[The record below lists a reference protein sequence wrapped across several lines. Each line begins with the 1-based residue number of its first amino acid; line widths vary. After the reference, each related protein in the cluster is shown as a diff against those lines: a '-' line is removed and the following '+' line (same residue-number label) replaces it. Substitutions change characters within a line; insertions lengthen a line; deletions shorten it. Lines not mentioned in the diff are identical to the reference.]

1 MTYLYIQG
9 QKNQNMKKIL
19 ILTFLLIS
27 FIGNA
32 QIIVKIQNG
41 TFINLDNSYKIIISD
56 PSVNPIQKTGTSGG
70 IWTPSQNEKV
80 IVDVSNLT
88 GQFNIPFVSSL
99 GNTIPFDY
107 TITTAGNSTG
117 RILFT
122 TYETGNDNLPYPT
135 GVTNVGFNG
144 FDNSSMVIDRFW
156 IIDAQGYSTKPKG
169 TYTFTYDDNDLTG
182 NTIYEPGLF
191 MQRWNGSLNIWGD
204 WLYSPTANTTANTIS
219 VIISNPE
226 DQYKVW
232 TVVDQ
237 GQPLP
242 IELISFKSDC
252 DSRKIEWITAT
263 ESNNEWFILQGTN
276 DGISFANLD
285 SLPGAGNSNQLLYYS
300 MPLMGWEYS
309 YFRLQQK
316 DFDGNHKNSF
326 MIAGCPENG
335 ILEPILFPNPNNG
348 QFIIKHNS
356 TYTFEVFD
364 MIGKRVWS
372 ESSNRIN
379 FDLNQLS
386 DGKYFIRLTNQYGN
400 VKTFKF
406 VKIN

>member
-1 MTYLYIQG
+1 M
-9 QKNQNMKKIL
+9 KNL
-19 ILTFLLIS
+19 LTIIFLFLALIS
-27 FIGNA
+27 NAQVIIKIQDGTFIKLSGGS
-32 QIIVKIQNG
+32 QIIVSN
-41 TFINLDNSYKIIISD
+41 
-56 PSVNPIQKTGTSGG
+56 PSVNPIRKTGNSGG
-70 IWTPSQNEKV
+70 IWTPSENEKIV
-80 IVDVSNLT
+80 VDVSNST
-88 GQFNIPFVSSL
+88 GQFNIPFVSSV

-107 TITTAGNSTG
+107 TITTAGSSGG
-117 RILFT
+117 RILFS

-144 FDNSSMVIDRFW
+144 VDNSDMVIDRFW
-156 IIDAQGYSTKPKG
+156 SIDVINYTTKPKG
-169 TYTFTYDDNDLTG
+169 TYTFTYDDNDLVG
-182 NTIYEPGLF
+182 NTINEPSLF
-191 MQRWNGSLNIWGD
+191 VQRWNDVNNLWGD
-204 WLYSPTANTTANTIS
+204 WLYSPLTNPITNTIEI
-219 VIISNPE
+219 IISNPQ

-232 TVVDQ
+232 TAVDQ

-242 IELISFKSDC
+242 IELVSFKTDC
-252 DSRKIEWITAT
+252 GSNKIEWLTAT
-263 ESNNEWFILQGTN
+263 ETNNEWFILQGTN
-276 DGISFANLD
+276 DAINFTNLD
-285 SLPGAGNSNQLLYYS
+285 TIPGAGNSNQMLYYS
-300 MPLMGWEYS
+300 VPILDWEYS
-309 YFRLQQK
+309 YFRLQQI
-316 DFDGNHKNSF
+316 DFDGKSENSF
-326 MIAGCPENG
+326 IIAGCPQNG

-372 ESSNRIN
+372 ERSNRIN

>member
-1 MTYLYIQG
+1 
-9 QKNQNMKKIL
+9 MKKIL

-27 FIGNA
+27 IIGNA
-32 QIIVKIQNG
+32 QTIVKIQNG
-41 TFINLDNSYKIIISD
+41 TFINLDNNSKVIISD

-88 GQFNIPFVSSL
+88 GQFNIPFVSSV

-117 RILFT
+117 RIFFT

-135 GVTNVGFNG
+135 GITNVGYNG
-144 FDNSSMVIDRFW
+144 VDNSSLVIDRFW
-156 IIDAQGYSTKPKG
+156 IIDVNGYSIKPKG
-169 TYTFTYDDNDLTG
+169 DYTFTYDDNDLIG
-182 NTIYEPGLF
+182 NTMLESDLF
-191 MQRWNGSLNIWGD
+191 MQRWNDINNTWGD
-204 WLYSPTANTTANTIS
+204 WLYSNLADPTTNTI
-219 VIISNPE
+219 VVNISNPQ
-226 DQYKVW
+226 DQFKVW
-232 TVVDQ
+232 TSVDQ

-242 IELISFKSDC
+242 IELISFKTDC
-252 DSRKIEWITAT
+252 DLRKIEWITASET
-263 ESNNEWFILQGTN
+263 NNESFILQGTN
-276 DGISFANLD
+276 DGIDFTNLD
-285 SLPGAGNSNQLLYYS
+285 TVPGAGFSNQMLYYS
-300 MPLMGWEYS
+300 LPIQDWGYS

-316 DFDGNHKNSF
+316 DFDGNSENSF

-364 MIGKRVWS
+364 MIGQRVWS

-386 DGKYFIRLTNQYGN
+386 DGKYFIRLTNQYSN
-400 VKTFKF
+400 TKTFKF

>member
-1 MTYLYIQG
+1 M
-9 QKNQNMKKIL
+9 KNL
-19 ILTFLLIS
+19 LTIIFLFLALIS
-27 FIGNA
+27 NAQVIIKIQDGTFIKLSGGS
-32 QIIVKIQNG
+32 QIIVSN
-41 TFINLDNSYKIIISD
+41 
-56 PSVNPIQKTGTSGG
+56 PSVNPIRKTGNSGG
-70 IWTPSQNEKV
+70 IWTPSENEKIV
-80 IVDVSNLT
+80 VDVSNST
-88 GQFNIPFVSSL
+88 GQFNIPFVSSV

-107 TITTAGNSTG
+107 TITTAGSSGG
-117 RILFT
+117 RILFS

-144 FDNSSMVIDRFW
+144 VDNSDMVIDRFW
-156 IIDAQGYSTKPKG
+156 SIDVINYTTKPKG
-169 TYTFTYDDNDLTG
+169 TYAFTYDDNDLVG
-182 NTIYEPGLF
+182 NTINEPSLF
-191 MQRWNGSLNIWGD
+191 VQRWNDVNNLWGD
-204 WLYSPTANTTANTIS
+204 WLYSPLTNPITNTIEI
-219 VIISNPE
+219 IISNPQ

-232 TVVDQ
+232 TAVDQ

-242 IELISFKSDC
+242 IELVSFKTDC
-252 DSRKIEWITAT
+252 GSNKIEWLTAT
-263 ESNNEWFILQGTN
+263 ETNNEWFILQGTN
-276 DGISFANLD
+276 DAINFTNLD
-285 SLPGAGNSNQLLYYS
+285 TIPGAGNSNQMLYYS
-300 MPLMGWEYS
+300 VPILDWEYS
-309 YFRLQQK
+309 YFRLQQI
-316 DFDGNHKNSF
+316 DFDGKSENSF
-326 MIAGCPENG
+326 IIAGCPQNG

-372 ESSNRIN
+372 ERSNRIN